1 MNLLAR
7 QDLVSR
13 SRLVLHDW
21 RLRPNTGRFWKD
33 VIFLFIV
40 VFIQTTVGPT
50 LLGKFGFIDLMTPW
64 IVITAIRQRPLQVI
78 LLTSLAA
85 FLLETRLAV
94 PAGLYLCA
102 YWILCNI
109 LIQIR
114 PALSWR
120 YRTPWFVCYTGSA
133 LWILLFESFV
143 LHFLQ
148 PGLLTET
155 SYVIHM
161 LIRVLVAAGFGM
173 YLSREWM
180 NIDAEEPV
188 PQ

>member
-7 QDLVSR
+7 QDLLAR
-13 SRLVLHDW
+13 SRYFLQDW
-21 RLRPNTGRFWKD
+21 KPRPNTGRFWQD
-33 VIFLFIV
+33 VIFLF
-40 VFIQTTVGPT
+40 FIAFVQTTVGPT
-50 LLGKFGFIDLMTPW
+50 LFGKFGYVDLVTPW
-64 IVITAIRQRPLQVI
+64 IVITSIRQRPLQAI
-78 LLTSLAA
+78 LLTSIAA

-102 YWILCNI
+102 YWILCNL

-120 YRTPWFVCYTGSA
+120 YRTPWFVCYLAST

-148 PGLLTET
+148 PGLLTEV
-155 SYVIHM
+155 SYVMHM
-161 LIRVLVAAGFGM
+161 LIRVLVAVGFGM